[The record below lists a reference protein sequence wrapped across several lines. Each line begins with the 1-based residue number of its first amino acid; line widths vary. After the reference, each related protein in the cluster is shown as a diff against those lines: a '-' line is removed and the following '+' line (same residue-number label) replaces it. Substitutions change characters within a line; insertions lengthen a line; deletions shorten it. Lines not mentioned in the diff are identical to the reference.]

1 MFIHNLKY
9 SFKTLFK
16 NRMLI
21 FWTYAFPIILGLF
34 FYMAFSD
41 IESSEKLDI
50 IDIAVVDNTYYQ
62 DNYIAKETFKV
73 LSDKDSKE
81 QLFHTDYVNRIEAKK
96 LLEDEKIV
104 GYVLPEKEEIKVVV
118 AESGIDETVLKS
130 VVDDILQ
137 NTKIVENA
145 VASESKK
152 IMKNSSESNFYED
165 IYKKAV
171 GLVTDSQQVNIKN
184 ISSNNLSY
192 TMIEYYTLIAMACL
206 YGGILG
212 MVAMNQNMPNM
223 THIGKRVGVSPT
235 SKIKLVLSSVLA
247 GYIVQ
252 LIGLA
257 ILFVFTIFI
266 LQVDYGDKIPYIVLL
281 ALAGCLAGL
290 AIGIAVGTL
299 LKSNENT
306 KTGVVI
312 AITMAGCFFSGMMGI
327 TMKYVVD
334 TKVPLLNKINPA
346 SMITDGFYSLYYY
359 ETMDRYFFDLASL
372 LIFAGILICLSF
384 TGLRRQTYDSI

>member
-9 SFKTLFK
+9 SLKILFK

-41 IESSEKLDI
+41 IESSEKLEI

-62 DNYIAKETFKV
+62 ENDIAKETFQA
-73 LSDKDSKE
+73 LSDEESKE
-81 QLFHTDYVNRIEAKK
+81 QLFHTVYVSKEKAETM
-96 LLEDEKIV
+96 LEDESIV
-104 GYVLPEKEEIKVVV
+104 GYVLPQKAGLKVIV
-118 AESGIDETVLKS
+118 AESGINETVLKS

-137 NTKIVENA
+137 NSKIVEKA
-145 VASESKK
+145 VANETKRV
-152 IMKNSSESNFYED
+152 MKNSQGSISYEN
-165 IYKKAV
+165 IYKKAI
-171 GLVTDSQQVNIKN
+171 GLITDSQEVEIKN
-184 ISSNNLSY
+184 VTSDHLSY

-235 SKIKLVLSSVLA
+235 AKIKLVLGSVLA

-257 ILFVFTIFI
+257 LLFVFTIFG
-266 LQVDYGDKIPYIVLL
+266 LKVDYGDKIPYIVIL
-281 ALAGCLAGL
+281 AMAGCLAGL
-290 AIGIAVGTL
+290 SIGIAVGTL

-306 KTGVVI
+306 KTGIVI
-312 AITMAGCFFSGMMGI
+312 AISMAGCFFSGMMGI

-334 TKVPLLNKINPA
+334 TNIPLLNKINPA

-359 ETMDRYFFDLASL
+359 ETMDRYFFNLMSL
-372 LIFAGILICLSF
+372 LIFAGIMICLSF

>member
-9 SFKTLFK
+9 SLKILFK

-41 IESSEKLDI
+41 IESSEKLEI

-62 DNYIAKETFKV
+62 ENNIAKETFQA
-73 LSDKDSKE
+73 LSDEESKE
-81 QLFHTDYVNRIEAKK
+81 QLFHTVYVSKEKAETM
-96 LLEDEKIV
+96 LEDESIV
-104 GYVLPEKEEIKVVV
+104 GYVLPQKAGLKVIV
-118 AESGIDETVLKS
+118 AESGINETVLKS

-137 NTKIVENA
+137 NSKIVEKA
-145 VASESKK
+145 VANETKRV
-152 IMKNSSESNFYED
+152 MKNSQGSISYEN
-165 IYKKAV
+165 IYKKAI
-171 GLVTDSQQVNIKN
+171 GLITDSQEVEIKN
-184 ISSNNLSY
+184 VTSDHLSY

-212 MVAMNQNMPNM
+212 MAAMNQNMPNM

-235 SKIKLVLSSVLA
+235 AKIKLVLGSVLA

-257 ILFVFTIFI
+257 LLFVFTIFG
-266 LQVDYGDKIPYIVLL
+266 LKVDYGDKIPYIVIL
-281 ALAGCLAGL
+281 AMAGCLAGL
-290 AIGIAVGTL
+290 SIGIAVGTL

-306 KTGVVI
+306 KTGIVI
-312 AITMAGCFFSGMMGI
+312 AISMAGCFFSGMMGI

-334 TKVPLLNKINPA
+334 TNIPLLNKINPA

-359 ETMDRYFFDLASL
+359 ETMDRYFFNLMSL
-372 LIFAGILICLSF
+372 LIFAGIMICLSF